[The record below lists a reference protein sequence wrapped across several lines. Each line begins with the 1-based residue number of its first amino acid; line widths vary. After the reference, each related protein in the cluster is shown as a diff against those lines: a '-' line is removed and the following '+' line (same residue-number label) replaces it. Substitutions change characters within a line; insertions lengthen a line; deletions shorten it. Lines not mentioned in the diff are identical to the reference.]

1 MHLTA
6 VRTGEKTFWTIGM
19 QPEQWQ
25 KIETV
30 FFAALPMPRSEWD
43 AFVSSE
49 CGEDS
54 ELSGRILAL
63 LNEDESGTL
72 DLLNNSFF
80 ELGARIITA
89 EDELLEGQEFG
100 HYRIERLL
108 GRGGMGTVYLAEDT
122 RLGRFVALKVLPTAF
137 IDGSFAVRRFHR
149 EARSASQINHEN
161 VAHIYEFGD
170 IDGRYFMAM
179 EYVPGRTLRE
189 LIKDGSLEPDK
200 IADYAMQVSEA
211 LAAAHQNSVI
221 HRDVKPENIAIR
233 NDGIVKVLDFGL
245 AQQKTSLDNPGSLSG
260 ILMGTTSYMSPEQV
274 RAQDLD
280 ERTDIWSLGVVVYE
294 MLTGKRPFQGE
305 TPTELHAAILADDLP
320 HPKLAE
326 GSGRLFQIAE
336 KCLQKERSER
346 YLTAEALADD
356 LRSIASDGKYGKKK
370 LWWASTGILAAI
382 IAATAAGL
390 WFFGIG
396 TSRTASAK
404 PIESIAVLP
413 FVNDSGTP
421 DKEYLADGMTE
432 TLAASISQIPS
443 LTVKARS
450 SVFKYKG
457 VDAVSAGHDLAVQAV
472 LLGRVEERDGQVAL
486 NLSLVDVASGKQV
499 WGKEYTR
506 PAKELLSLQKQV
518 ALDVSGELNRRLSG
532 TDTQKIARV
541 YTTNPEA
548 FDDYLYG
555 RFYWNKRTGKD
566 IKKSIDYF
574 NKAIKIDPD
583 FALAYAGLADSQVLM
598 SSYGGM
604 APSESF
610 PRAKA
615 YALKALELDDS
626 LAEAHTTL
634 SYILFNYD
642 WNFEESDR
650 QMNRAIELNPNYATA
665 YHWYGN
671 GLLLATG
678 RFDESIEAMKHAR
691 RLDPLSLII
700 NADLGTSY
708 LYALRLDEAIEQ
720 FQNTLD
726 MDDNFFYAH
735 LYLGRAYLL
744 RGDYQ
749 KALDQLDV
757 AAKLDEDDPRTLM
770 LRSRVYSKMARR
782 ADAVRMLSEMKNKG
796 ERRYISNFDYALVY
810 SGLGDN
816 NRAFEF
822 LERGYRAHDGN
833 LVYIKADPLFAD
845 LRTDPRYHD
854 LARRI
859 GLEK

>member
-1 MHLTA
+1 
-6 VRTGEKTFWTIGM
+6 M

-30 FFAALPMPRSEWD
+30 FFAALPMPRSEWN

-49 CGEDS
+49 CDGDT

-63 LNEDESGTL
+63 LNEDEDNTL

-80 ELGARIITA
+80 ELGARIITV
-89 EDELLEGQEFG
+89 EDDLLQGQELG
-100 HYRIERLL
+100 HYRIERML

-122 RLGRFVALKVLPTAF
+122 RLGRFVALKVLPAAF
-137 IDGSFAVRRFHR
+137 IDGSFAVKRFHR
-149 EARSASQINHEN
+149 EARAASQINNEN

-179 EYVPGRTLRE
+179 EYVPGHTLRE
-189 LIKDGSLEPDK
+189 LLKEGSLDREK
-200 IADYAMQVSEA
+200 IVNYAMQAAIA
-211 LAAAHQNSVI
+211 LAAAHETSVI
-221 HRDVKPENIAIR
+221 HRDIKPENIAVR
-233 NDGIVKVLDFGL
+233 NDGVVKVLDFGL
-245 AQQKTSLDNPGSLSG
+245 AQQKATLDNPGSLSG

-280 ERTDIWSLGVVVYE
+280 ERTDIWSLGVVIYE

-320 HPKLAE
+320 HPKLDE
-326 GSGRLFQIAE
+326 QDNRLYKIAE

-346 YLTAEALADD
+346 YLTTESLVDD
-356 LRSIASDGKYGKKK
+356 LRSITSGDGSRKRK
-370 LWWASTGILAAI
+370 LWWAGTGVLVAVMLA
-382 IAATAAGL
+382 IAVGL

-396 TSRTASAK
+396 TSRTVSAK

-413 FVNDSGTP
+413 FINDSGTP
-421 DKEYLADGMTE
+421 DKEYLADGITE
-432 TLAASISQIPS
+432 TLASSISQIPS
-443 LTVKARS
+443 LTVKARG

-457 VDAVSAGHDLAVQAV
+457 RQVDAVSAGRDLSVQAV
-472 LLGRVEERDGQVAL
+472 LLGRVAESNGQLAL
-486 NLSLVDVASGKQV
+486 NLSLVDVASGKQI
-499 WGKEYTR
+499 WAKEYSC
-506 PAKELLSLQKQV
+506 PASELPNLQKQV
-518 ALDVSGELNRRLSG
+518 ALDVSAELNRRLSG
-532 TDTQKIARV
+532 ADAQKVARV

-566 IKKSIDYF
+566 MKKSIDYF
-574 NKAIKIDPD
+574 EKAIKIDPD

-598 SSYGGM
+598 PSYGGVS
-604 APSESF
+604 PSESF
-610 PRAKA
+610 PKAKA
-615 YALKALELDDS
+615 YALKALQLDDS
-626 LAEAHTTL
+626 LAQAHTTL

-650 QMNRAIELNPNYATA
+650 QMARAIELNPNYATA

-708 LYALRLDEAIEQ
+708 LYANRLDEAIEQ
-720 FQNTLD
+720 FRNTLE
-726 MDDNFFYAH
+726 MDSNFYYAH

-749 KALDQLDV
+749 KALDELDE
-757 AAKLDEDDPRTLM
+757 AARLEDDPRIFM
-770 LRSRVYSKMARR
+770 VRSRVYAKMGRR
-782 ADAVRMLSEMKNKG
+782 SDAVRMLDAIKTQDQNE
-796 ERRYISNFDYALVY
+796 YISNFDYALVY

-816 NRAFEF
+816 DRAFEY
-822 LERGYRAHDGN
+822 LEKSYRAHDGN
-833 LVYIKADPLFAD
+833 LVYIKVDPLFTD
-845 LRTDPRYHD
+845 LRTDPRYMG

>member
-1 MHLTA
+1 
-6 VRTGEKTFWTIGM
+6 M

-43 AFVSSE
+43 AFVSDE
-49 CGEDS
+49 CDGDV

-63 LNEDESGTL
+63 LNEDEDSTL

-89 EDELLEGQEFG
+89 EDDLLEGHELG
-100 HYRIERLL
+100 HYRIERML

-137 IDGSFAVRRFHR
+137 IDGSFAVKRFHR
-149 EARSASQINHEN
+149 EARAASQINNEN

-179 EYVPGRTLRE
+179 EYVAGHTLRE
-189 LIKDGSLEPDK
+189 LIKDGSLDREK
-200 IADYAMQVSEA
+200 IANYATQAANA
-211 LAAAHQNSVI
+211 LAAAHQTSVI
-221 HRDVKPENIAIR
+221 HRDIKPENIAIR
-233 NDGIVKVLDFGL
+233 NDGVVKVLDFGL
-245 AQQKTSLDNPGSLSG
+245 AQQKATLDNPGSLSG

-280 ERTDIWSLGVVVYE
+280 ERTDIWSLGVVIYE

-305 TPTELHAAILADDLP
+305 TPTELHAAILADELP
-320 HPKLAE
+320 HTKLDE
-326 GSGRLFQIAE
+326 RDNRLYKIAE

-346 YLTAEALADD
+346 YLTTESLVND
-356 LRSIASDGKYGKKK
+356 LRSITSGGGSRKKK
-370 LWWASTGILAAI
+370 LWWTGTAVLAAV
-382 IAATAAGL
+382 IAAGVLGL
-390 WFFGIG
+390 WLFGIG
-396 TSRTASAK
+396 TPGTVSAK
-404 PIESIAVLP
+404 PIESVAVLP

-421 DKEYLADGMTE
+421 DKEYLADGITE
-432 TLAASISQIPS
+432 TLASSISQIPS

-457 VDAVSAGHDLAVQAV
+457 RQFDAVSAGRDLSVQAV
-472 LLGRVEERDGQVAL
+472 LLGRVAESNGQLAL
-486 NLSLVDVASGKQV
+486 NLSLVDVASGKQI
-499 WGKEYTR
+499 WAREYAR
-506 PAKELLSLQKQV
+506 PASELPNLQKQV
-518 ALDVSGELNRRLSG
+518 ALDVSAELNRRLSG
-532 TDTQKIARV
+532 ADAQKVARV

-566 IKKSIDYF
+566 MKKSIDYF
-574 NKAIKIDPD
+574 KKALEIDPD

-598 SSYGGM
+598 SSYGGVS
-604 APSESF
+604 PSESF
-610 PRAKA
+610 PKAKA
-615 YALKALELDDS
+615 YALKALQLDDS
-626 LAEAHTTL
+626 LAQAHTTL

-642 WNFEESDR
+642 WNFEESDK
-650 QMNRAIELNPNYATA
+650 QMARALELNPNYATA

-708 LYALRLDEAIEQ
+708 LYALRLDEAIDQ
-720 FQNTLD
+720 FKNTLE
-726 MDDNFFYAH
+726 MDGNFYYAH

-749 KALDQLDV
+749 QALDELDE
-757 AAKLDEDDPRTLM
+757 AARLEDDPRIFM
-770 LRSRVYSKMARR
+770 LRSRVYAKMGRR
-782 ADAVRMLSEMKNKG
+782 PDALRMLKALKMQDET
-796 ERRYISNFDYALVY
+796 EYISNFDYAVVY

-816 NRAFEF
+816 DRAFEY
-822 LERGYRAHDGN
+822 LEKGYRAHDGN
-833 LVYIKADPLFAD
+833 LVYVKVDPLFAD
-845 LRTDPRYHD
+845 LRTDPRYIG

>member
-1 MHLTA
+1 
-6 VRTGEKTFWTIGM
+6 M

-43 AFVSSE
+43 AFVSGE
-49 CGEDS
+49 CGGDD

-72 DLLNNSFF
+72 DLLDNSFF
-80 ELGARIITA
+80 EFGARIITA
-89 EDELLEGQEFG
+89 EDDLLEGQEFG
-100 HYRIERLL
+100 HYRIDRLL
-108 GRGGMGTVYLAEDT
+108 GRGGMGSVYLAEDS
-122 RLGRFVALKVLPTAF
+122 RLGRFVALKVLPAAF
-137 IDGSFAVRRFHR
+137 IDGSFAVKRFHR

-189 LIKDGSLEPDK
+189 LIKDGGLGPDK
-200 IADYAMQVSEA
+200 IVDYAVQVADA
-211 LAAAHQNSVI
+211 LAAAHQKSVI
-221 HRDVKPENIAIR
+221 HRDIKPENIAIR
-233 NDGIVKVLDFGL
+233 DDGIVKVLDFGL
-245 AQQKTSLDNPGSLSG
+245 AQQKASLDNPGSLSG

-280 ERTDIWSLGVVVYE
+280 ERTDIWSLGVVIYE
-294 MLTGKRPFQGE
+294 MVTGKRPFQGE
-305 TPTELHAAILADDLP
+305 TPTELHAAILADDFP

-346 YLTAEALADD
+346 YLTAESLADD
-356 LRSIASDGKYGKKK
+356 LRAISSGGRSGKKK
-370 LWWASTGILAAI
+370 LWWAGAAVLAAV
-382 IAATAAGL
+382 IAAAGI
-390 WFFGIG
+390 WFFGVG
-396 TSRTASAK
+396 TSQTTSAK

-413 FVNDSGTP
+413 FINDSGTP

-457 VDAVSAGHDLAVQAV
+457 HEVDAVSAGRDLSVQAV
-472 LLGRVEERDGQVAL
+472 LLGRVAERDGQLAL
-486 NLSLVDVASGKQV
+486 NLSLVDVASGKQI
-499 WGKEYTR
+499 WGKEYRR
-506 PAKELLSLQKQV
+506 PADELLGLQKQV
-518 ALDVSGELNRRLSG
+518 TLDLSGELNRRLSG
-532 TDTQKIARV
+532 TDSQKIARV
-541 YTTNPEA
+541 YTTDATA

-583 FALAYAGLADSQVLM
+583 FALAYAGLADSQVLT
-598 SSYGGM
+598 SSYAGVP
-604 APSESF
+604 PSESF
-610 PRAKA
+610 PKAKA
-615 YALKALELDDS
+615 YAIKALELDDS

-634 SYILFNYD
+634 SYILFIYD

-700 NADLGTSY
+700 NADLATSY

-720 FQNTLD
+720 FHNTLD
-726 MDDNFFYAH
+726 MDNNFFYAH

-749 KALDQLDV
+749 KALDELDT
-757 AAKLDEDDPRTLM
+757 AAKLDDDPRTLM
-770 LRSRVYSKMARR
+770 LRSRVYSKMNRR
-782 ADAVRMLSEMKNKG
+782 SDALRMLDEMKTKG
-796 ERRYISNFDYALVY
+796 NDRYISNFDYALVY

-816 NRAFEF
+816 DRAFEY
-822 LERGYRAHDGN
+822 LEKGYRAHDGN